1 MTVTETLRLAFAKDV
16 EDAMEQLCF
25 DIAHLDNE
33 ESVDDIMRL
42 LYALRI
48 AAIAYGERTLQKQ
61 SEKALAIMLNHR
73 LNHSP
78 RTVAFLYDLAETM
91 VYPYSN
97 RAALV

>member
-16 EDAMEQLCF
+16 EDAMEQICF
-25 DIAHLDNE
+25 DVAHLNE
-33 ESVDDIMRL
+33 EGSAEEIMRL

-48 AAIAYGERTLQKQ
+48 AAIAYGERTLRKQ

-73 LNHSP
+73 LDHTP
-78 RTVAFLYDLAETM
+78 KTVATLYDLVETM
-91 VYPYSN
+91 VYPCRN

>member
-16 EDAMEQLCF
+16 EDAMEQLCY
-25 DIAHLDNE
+25 DIAHLDDE

-61 SEKALAIMLNHR
+61 SEQALALMLNHR
-73 LNHSP
+73 LNHSSK
-78 RTVAFLYDLAETM
+78 TVSSLYDLVETM
-91 VYPYSN
+91 VYPYGS